1 MPTVQELYELW
12 AGDEYA
18 ELKETL
24 GQSLGPR
31 GTGWLVELFAEL
43 EPEPGQLVLDIGARD
58 AKAAITLAQKHALR
72 AVALDPVA
80 LHCERAR
87 QAIADA
93 GLAESIEVIEGAI
106 EELPLEDSSVDWIWC
121 RDVLVHVDARRGLSE
136 CARVLRPG
144 GAMVAYVT
152 LATPRLE
159 PREAAEV
166 VELAAIEPSSF
177 DAARIEAAAADA
189 GLVPR
194 RVERIGSE
202 WRERMI
208 EDGDLDTAA
217 GLLSI
222 ARIDRRRSELVERFG
237 AQAVDVARNGFLWG
251 IYQMLGKLAP
261 TVYVWERSA

>member
-12 AGDEYA
+12 ATDAYA

-24 GQSLGPR
+24 GHSLEPR
-31 GTGWLVELFAEL
+31 GARWLLELFAEL

-58 AKAAITLAQKHALR
+58 AIGAIKLVQAHGLR
-72 AVALDPVA
+72 AVALDPIP

-87 QAIADA
+87 QAVAEA
-93 GLAESIEVIEGAI
+93 GLSDAIEVVEGAI
-106 EELPLEDSSVDWIWC
+106 ENLPLEDRSVDWIWC
-121 RDVLVHVDARRGLSE
+121 RDVLVHVDAARGLAE

-152 LATPRLE
+152 LATERLE

-166 VELAAIEPSSF
+166 VELAAIEPDSF
-177 DAARIEAAAADA
+177 SAVEIEAAAADA
-189 GLVPR
+189 GLVTR

-222 ARIDRRRSELVERFG
+222 ARIDRGRSELVERFG

-251 IYQMLGKLAP
+251 VYQMLGKLAP
-261 TVYVWERSA
+261 TVYVWERRA

>member
-12 AGDEYA
+12 ATDAYA
-18 ELKETL
+18 KLKETL
-24 GQSLGPR
+24 GESLAPR
-31 GTGWLVELFAEL
+31 GTGWLLQLFAEL
-43 EPEPGQLVLDIGARD
+43 EPEAGQLVLDIGARD
-58 AKAAITLAQKHALR
+58 AIGAIKLVQAHGLR
-72 AVALDPVA
+72 AIALDPVP
-80 LHCERAR
+80 LHGERAR
-87 QAIADA
+87 RAVAEA
-93 GLAESIEVIEGAI
+93 GLVDEIEIVEGAI
-106 EELPLEDSSVDWIWC
+106 ESLPLEDRSVDWVWC
-121 RDVLVHVDARRGLSE
+121 RDVLVHVDAGRGLAE

-152 LATPRLE
+152 LATERLE

-166 VELAAIEPSSF
+166 AELAAVAPDSF
-177 DAARIEAAAADA
+177 SAVGIEAAAADA
-189 GLVPR
+189 GLATR

-208 EDGDLDTAA
+208 EDGDVDTAA

-237 AQAVDVARNGFLWG
+237 VQAVDVARNGFLWG
-251 IYQMLGKLAP
+251 VYQMLGKLAP